1 MEFLYD
7 PGMARPIKPLE
18 ITSLQEDQ
26 LKQLI
31 GNPTTPQRDAR
42 RARIILLRSEG
53 HGQKEVADRVGVN
66 RPVVSH
72 WENRFKKE
80 GMAGLQERKRSGRN
94 STVDEKIKGEIISES
109 TRPPRGRTQWSTRS
123 MARAKGVSNQTVHKL
138 WKANGIKPHLTRT
151 FKLSNDKQ
159 FEAKFW
165 DVIGLYLSPP
175 DRSLVLCCDEKSQ
188 CQALERTQPGLPLGV
203 GHIRTATHDYIRH
216 GTLTLFAALSYLDG
230 KIFRQTAARHTHAEW
245 LGFLKHVDKETP
257 EGLTLHLIIDNY
269 STHKHP
275 KVRSWIKWRNQ
286 RHAAAH
292 GMPRLELHFTPT
304 SSSWMNMVERFF
316 RDLTVDCV
324 RDGSFG
330 SVKELEESIERY
342 LLERDLNPVRYKWN
356 AKGEEILKK
365 INRAR
370 EALEKELCT
379 DKCQTV
385 H

>member
-1 MEFLYD
+1 MT
-7 PGMARPIKPLE
+7 RPIKTLE
-18 ITSLQEDQ
+18 ITSDQKKQ
-26 LKQLI
+26 LKQMTV
-31 GNPTTPQRDAR
+31 NPTTPQRDVR
-42 RARIILLRSEG
+42 RARMILLRSQG
-53 HGQKEVADRVGVN
+53 HGQKEVAVMVGVN
-66 RPVVSH
+66 RPVVSR
-72 WENRFKKE
+72 WETRFKE
-80 GMAGLQERKRSGRN
+80 QGMAGLMERKRSGRN
-94 STVDEKIKGEIISES
+94 PSVDEKTKGEIISEA
-109 TRPPRGRTQWSTRS
+109 TRPPPGKTQWSTRS

-138 WKANGIKPHLTRT
+138 WNANGIKPHVTRT
-151 FKLSNDKQ
+151 FKLSNDKN

-230 KIFRQTAARHTHAEW
+230 KIFRRTASRHTHVEW
-245 LGFLKHVDKETP
+245 LGFLKQVDKETP

-275 KVRSWIKWRNQ
+275 KVKSWIKWRND
-286 RHAAAH
+286 RHAKAN
-292 GMPRLELHFTPT
+292 GVPRMEVHFTPT
-304 SSSWMNMVERFF
+304 SSSWMNLVERFF

-330 SVKELEESIERY
+330 SVRELEEAIEKY
-342 LLERDLNPVRYKWN
+342 LQERDLNPVRYTWK

-370 EALEKELCT
+370 EAMERELCI
-379 DKCQTV
+379 DN
-385 H
+385 

>member
-1 MEFLYD
+1 
-7 PGMARPIKPLE
+7 MARPIKPLE
-18 ITSLQEDQ
+18 ITSVQEDQ

-53 HGQKEVADRVGVN
+53 YGQREVADRVGVN
-66 RPVVSH
+66 RPVISH
-72 WENRFKKE
+72 WETRFKKE

-94 STVDEKIKGEIISES
+94 PTVDEKTKGEIISES
-109 TRPPRGRTQWSTRS
+109 TRPPPGRTQWSTRS

-138 WKANGIKPHLTRT
+138 WKTNGIKPHVTRT

-159 FEAKFW
+159 FETKFW

-245 LGFLKHVDKETP
+245 LRFLKHVDKETP

-275 KVRSWIKWRNQ
+275 KVRSWVKWRNQ
-286 RHAAAH
+286 RHAKAQ
-292 GMPRLELHFTPT
+292 GVPRLELHFTPT

-330 SVKELEESIERY
+330 SVRELEESIEKY
-342 LLERDLNPVRYKWN
+342 LQERDLNPVRYTWK

-370 EALEKELCT
+370 EALKNELCT
-379 DKCQTV
+379 DNSQTV